1 MCRYTV
7 YRKWI
12 LCLYE
17 PPIRLHIW
25 HSRQYRSF
33 ETIGKEKKSVKE
45 KEEGNRA
52 QALSIAW
59 KWERR
64 FAPSLTAGES
74 RVKNLNHWVTTTI
87 STMVTIDETVDSDLR
102 IDHSWEG
109 SIQRPM
115 CGCKGESAFVLR
127 EGKYI
132 AMRRSDTWEN
142 TSFANAPLWS

>member
-17 PPIRLHIW
+17 PPIRLYIW

-33 ETIGKEKKSVKE
+33 ETIGKEKKRK
-45 KEEGNRA
+45 G
-52 QALSIAW
+52 
-59 KWERR
+59 ERGR
-64 FAPSLTAGES
+64 EQGAGFVDRVEVGTTFAPSLTAGES

-87 STMVTIDETVDSDLR
+87 STMVTIDEPVDSDLR

-109 SIQRPM
+109 SIQRSM
-115 CGCKGESAFVLR
+115 CGCKGESAFVLH